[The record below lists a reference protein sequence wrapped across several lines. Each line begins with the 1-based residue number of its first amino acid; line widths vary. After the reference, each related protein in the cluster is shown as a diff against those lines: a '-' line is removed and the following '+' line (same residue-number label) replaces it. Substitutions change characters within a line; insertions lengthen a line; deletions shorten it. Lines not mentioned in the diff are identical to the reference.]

1 MIRSFVKTIAGV
13 SVALSLMVVGCTG
26 NKGSSYD
33 KLKTSYDSLLMQS
46 DKNQADLNE
55 AIGIINEVESN
66 LSQIADAEHRVQ
78 ADALKGEL
86 NQSQKQ
92 QIMDEISLL
101 RQTLQEN
108 KQNLAQQQEKLK
120 RSGINIAALNKKIDL
135 LSSQIAEKDQMI
147 QSLQADLESA
157 RGMIARQDSLITE
170 QTEKGAVNEATI
182 AIQNK
187 KLQAQDAALHQ
198 AYYCF
203 GTLSELKEENII
215 KGGGLFSKAKVLPE
229 GFNQE
234 YFKQVD
240 TRDLTTIA
248 LFAAKAHLRTQHPAS
263 SYHFEKDADGNQ
275 TLVIDNQKDFWS
287 RSKYLVVE
295 VE

>member
-1 MIRSFVKTIAGV
+1 MIRSFVKTLAGV

-55 AIGIINEVESN
+55 AIDIINEVEGN
-66 LSQIADAEHRVQ
+66 LNQIADAEHRVQ

-92 QIMDEISLL
+92 RIMDEISLL

-120 RSGINIAALNKKIDL
+120 RSGINIAALDKKINL
-135 LSSQIAEKDQMI
+135 LNRQIAEKDQMI

-170 QTEKGAVNEATI
+170 QSERGAVNEATI

-187 KLQAQDAALHQ
+187 RLQDQDAALHR

-215 KGGGLFSKAKVLPE
+215 KGGGLFSKAQVLPE

-275 TLVIDNQKDFWS
+275 TLVIDNQQDFWS

>member
-78 ADALKGEL
+78 ADALMGEL

-229 GFNQE
+229 GFNQD

-275 TLVIDNQKDFWS
+275 TLVIDNQQEFWS

>member
-1 MIRSFVKTIAGV
+1 M
-13 SVALSLMVVGCTG
+13 ALSLMVAGCTG

-55 AIGIINEVESN
+55 AIGIINEVEGN

-92 QIMDEISLL
+92 RIMDEISLL

-120 RSGINIAALNKKIDL
+120 RSGINIAALDKKISL
-135 LSSQIAEKDQMI
+135 LTSQIAEKDQMI

-157 RGMIARQDSLITE
+157 RGMIARQDSLISE
-170 QTEKGAVNEATI
+170 QSEKGAVSEATI

-187 KLQAQDAALHQ
+187 RLQDQDAALHR

>member
-275 TLVIDNQKDFWS
+275 TLVIDNQQEFWS
-287 RSKYLVVE
+287 LSKYLVVE

>member
-66 LSQIADAEHRVQ
+66 LNQIADAEHRVQ

-229 GFNQE
+229 GFNQD

-275 TLVIDNQKDFWS
+275 TLVIDNQQEFWS

>member
-1 MIRSFVKTIAGV
+1 M
-13 SVALSLMVVGCTG
+13 ALSLMVAGCTG

-229 GFNQE
+229 GFNQD

-275 TLVIDNQKDFWS
+275 TLVIDNQQEFWS

>member
-13 SVALSLMVVGCTG
+13 SVALSLMVAGCTG

-66 LSQIADAEHRVQ
+66 LNQIADAENRVQ

-92 QIMDEISLL
+92 HIMDEISLL

-187 KLQAQDAALHQ
+187 KLEAQDAALHQ

-215 KGGGLFSKAKVLPE
+215 KGGGLFSNAKVLPE
-229 GFNQE
+229 GFNQD

-275 TLVIDNQKDFWS
+275 TLVIDNQQEFWS

>member
-1 MIRSFVKTIAGV
+1 MIRSFVKTLAGV

-55 AIGIINEVESN
+55 AIDIINEVEGN
-66 LSQIADAEHRVQ
+66 LNQIADAEHRVQ

-92 QIMDEISLL
+92 RIMDEISLL

-120 RSGINIAALNKKIDL
+120 RSGINIAALDKKINL
-135 LSSQIAEKDQMI
+135 LNSQIAEKDQMI

-170 QTEKGAVNEATI
+170 QSERGAVNEATI

-187 KLQAQDAALHQ
+187 RLQDQDAALHR

-275 TLVIDNQKDFWS
+275 TLVIDNQQDFWS

>member
-1 MIRSFVKTIAGV
+1 
-13 SVALSLMVVGCTG
+13 MVVGCTG

-66 LSQIADAEHRVQ
+66 LNQIADAEHRVQ

-92 QIMDEISLL
+92 HIMDEISLL

-187 KLQAQDAALHQ
+187 KLEAQDAALHQ

-229 GFNQE
+229 GFNQD

-275 TLVIDNQKDFWS
+275 TLVIDNQQEFWS

>member
-229 GFNQE
+229 GFNQD

-263 SYHFEKDADGNQ
+263 SCHFEKDADGNQ
-275 TLVIDNQKDFWS
+275 TLVIDNQQEFWS
-287 RSKYLVVE
+287 LSKYLVVE

>member
-1 MIRSFVKTIAGV
+1 MIRSFVKTLAGV
-13 SVALSLMVVGCTG
+13 SVALSLMVAGCTG

-55 AIGIINEVESN
+55 AIGIINEVEGN

-92 QIMDEISLL
+92 RIMDEISLL

-120 RSGINIAALNKKIDL
+120 RSGINIAALDKKISL
-135 LSSQIAEKDQMI
+135 LTSQIAEKDQMI

-170 QTEKGAVNEATI
+170 QSEKGAVSEATI

-187 KLQAQDAALHQ
+187 RLQDQDAALHR

-229 GFNQE
+229 GFNQD

>member
-1 MIRSFVKTIAGV
+1 MIRLFVKTIAGV

-229 GFNQE
+229 GFNQD

-275 TLVIDNQKDFWS
+275 TLVIDNQQEFWS
-287 RSKYLVVE
+287 LSKYLVVE

>member
-1 MIRSFVKTIAGV
+1 MIRSLVKTLAGA

-55 AIGIINEVESN
+55 AIGIINEVEGN

-92 QIMDEISLL
+92 RIMDEISLL

-120 RSGINIAALNKKIDL
+120 RSGINIAALDKKISL
-135 LSSQIAEKDQMI
+135 LTSQIAEKDQMI

-157 RGMIARQDSLITE
+157 RGMIARQDSLISE
-170 QTEKGAVNEATI
+170 QSERGAVNEATI

-187 KLQAQDAALHQ
+187 RLQDQDAALHR

-275 TLVIDNQKDFWS
+275 TLVIDNQQEFWS

>member
-13 SVALSLMVVGCTG
+13 SVALSLIVVGCTG

-135 LSSQIAEKDQMI
+135 LSTQIAEKDQMI

-170 QTEKGAVNEATI
+170 QTEMGAVNEATI

-187 KLQAQDAALHQ
+187 RLQEQDAALHV

-229 GFNQE
+229 GFNQD

-275 TLVIDNQKDFWS
+275 TLVIDNQQEFWS
-287 RSKYLVVE
+287 LSKYLVVE

>member
-229 GFNQE
+229 GFNQD
-234 YFKQVD
+234 YFGRVD

-275 TLVIDNQKDFWS
+275 TLVIDNQQEFWS

>member
-1 MIRSFVKTIAGV
+1 MIRSLVKTLAGA

-55 AIGIINEVESN
+55 AIGIINEVEGN

-92 QIMDEISLL
+92 RIMDEISLL

-120 RSGINIAALNKKIDL
+120 RSGINIAALDKKISL
-135 LSSQIAEKDQMI
+135 LTSQIAEKDQMI

-157 RGMIARQDSLITE
+157 RGMIARQDSLISE
-170 QTEKGAVNEATI
+170 QSERGAVNEATI

-187 KLQAQDAALHQ
+187 RLQDQDAALHR

-203 GTLSELKEENII
+203 GTLSELKEESII

>member
-135 LSSQIAEKDQMI
+135 LSSQIAEKDQTI

-229 GFNQE
+229 GFNQD

-275 TLVIDNQKDFWS
+275 TLVIDNQQEFWS

>member
-1 MIRSFVKTIAGV
+1 MIRSFVKTLAGV

-55 AIGIINEVESN
+55 AIGIINEVEGN
-66 LSQIADAEHRVQ
+66 LNQIADAEHRVQ

-92 QIMDEISLL
+92 RIMDEISLL

-120 RSGINIAALNKKIDL
+120 RSGINIAALDKKINL
-135 LSSQIAEKDQMI
+135 LNSQIAEKDQMI

-170 QTEKGAVNEATI
+170 QSERGAVNEATI

-187 KLQAQDAALHQ
+187 RLQDQDAALHR

-275 TLVIDNQKDFWS
+275 TLVIDNQQDFWS

>member
-1 MIRSFVKTIAGV
+1 MIRSFVKTLAGV
-13 SVALSLMVVGCTG
+13 SVALSLMVAGCTG

-55 AIGIINEVESN
+55 AIGIINEVEGN

-92 QIMDEISLL
+92 RIMDEISLL

-120 RSGINIAALNKKIDL
+120 RSGINIAALDKKISL
-135 LSSQIAEKDQMI
+135 LTSQIAEKDQMI

-170 QTEKGAVNEATI
+170 QSEKGAVSEATI

-187 KLQAQDAALHQ
+187 RLQDQDAALHR

-215 KGGGLFSKAKVLPE
+215 KGGGLFSKAKVIPE

>member
-1 MIRSFVKTIAGV
+1 MIRSFVKTVAGV

-170 QTEKGAVNEATI
+170 QTEKGAVNEAPI

-229 GFNQE
+229 GFNQD

-275 TLVIDNQKDFWS
+275 TLVIDNQQEFWS

>member
-1 MIRSFVKTIAGV
+1 MIRSFVKTLAGV

-55 AIGIINEVESN
+55 AIDIINEVEGN
-66 LSQIADAEHRVQ
+66 LNQIADAEHRVQ

-92 QIMDEISLL
+92 RIMDEISLL

-120 RSGINIAALNKKIDL
+120 RSGINIAALDKKINL
-135 LSSQIAEKDQMI
+135 LNSQIAEKDQMI

-170 QTEKGAVNEATI
+170 QSERGAVNEATI

-187 KLQAQDAALHQ
+187 RLQDQDAALHR

-215 KGGGLFSKAKVLPE
+215 KGGGLFSKAQVLPE

-275 TLVIDNQKDFWS
+275 TLVIDNQQDFWS

>member
-1 MIRSFVKTIAGV
+1 MIRSFVKTLAGV
-13 SVALSLMVVGCTG
+13 SVALSLMVAGCTG

-55 AIGIINEVESN
+55 AIGIINEVEGN

-92 QIMDEISLL
+92 RIMDEISLL

-120 RSGINIAALNKKIDL
+120 RSGINIAALDKKISL
-135 LSSQIAEKDQMI
+135 LTSQIAEKDQMI

-157 RGMIARQDSLITE
+157 RGMIARQDSLISE
-170 QTEKGAVNEATI
+170 QSERGAVNEATI

-187 KLQAQDAALHQ
+187 RLQDQDAALHR

>member
-13 SVALSLMVVGCTG
+13 SVALSIMVVGCTG

-229 GFNQE
+229 GFNQD

-275 TLVIDNQKDFWS
+275 TLVIDNQQEFWS

>member
-170 QTEKGAVNEATI
+170 QSEKGAVSEATI

-187 KLQAQDAALHQ
+187 RLQDQDAALHR

>member
-1 MIRSFVKTIAGV
+1 MIRSLVKTLAGA

-55 AIGIINEVESN
+55 AIGIINEVEGN

-92 QIMDEISLL
+92 RIMDEISLL

-120 RSGINIAALNKKIDL
+120 RSGINIAALDKKISL
-135 LSSQIAEKDQMI
+135 LTSQIAEKDQMI
-147 QSLQADLESA
+147 QSLQSDLESA
-157 RGMIARQDSLITE
+157 RGMIARQDSLISE
-170 QTEKGAVNEATI
+170 QSERGAVNEATI

-187 KLQAQDAALHQ
+187 RLQDQDAALHR

>member
-229 GFNQE
+229 GFNQD

-248 LFAAKAHLRTQHPAS
+248 LFAAKAHLRTQHPTS

-275 TLVIDNQKDFWS
+275 TLVIDNQQEFWS
-287 RSKYLVVE
+287 LSKYLVVE

>member
-1 MIRSFVKTIAGV
+1 M
-13 SVALSLMVVGCTG
+13 ALSLMVVGCTG

-55 AIGIINEVESN
+55 AIGIINEVEGN

-92 QIMDEISLL
+92 RIMDEISLL

-120 RSGINIAALNKKIDL
+120 RSGINIAALDKKISL
-135 LSSQIAEKDQMI
+135 LTSQIAEKDQMI

-157 RGMIARQDSLITE
+157 RGMIARQDSLISE
-170 QTEKGAVNEATI
+170 QSERGAVNEATI

-187 KLQAQDAALHQ
+187 RLQDQDAALHR

>member
-13 SVALSLMVVGCTG
+13 SVALSLMVAGCTG

-66 LSQIADAEHRVQ
+66 LNQIADAEHRVQ

-92 QIMDEISLL
+92 HIMDEISLL

-182 AIQNK
+182 AIQNQ
-187 KLQAQDAALHQ
+187 KLEAQDAALHQ

-229 GFNQE
+229 GFNQD

-275 TLVIDNQKDFWS
+275 TLVIDNQQDFWS

>member
-1 MIRSFVKTIAGV
+1 MIRSLVKTLAGA

-55 AIGIINEVESN
+55 AIGIINEVEGN

-92 QIMDEISLL
+92 RIMDEISLL

-120 RSGINIAALNKKIDL
+120 RSGINIAALNKKISL
-135 LSSQIAEKDQMI
+135 LTSQIAEKDQMI

-157 RGMIARQDSLITE
+157 KGMIARQDSLISE
-170 QTEKGAVNEATI
+170 QSERGAVNEATI

-187 KLQAQDAALHQ
+187 RLQDQDAALHR

>member
-66 LSQIADAEHRVQ
+66 LNQIADAEHRVQ

-92 QIMDEISLL
+92 HIMDEISLL

-229 GFNQE
+229 GFNQD

-275 TLVIDNQKDFWS
+275 TLVIDNQQEFWS
-287 RSKYLVVE
+287 LSKYLVVE

>member
-13 SVALSLMVVGCTG
+13 SVALSLMVAGCTG

-55 AIGIINEVESN
+55 AIGIINEVEGN

-92 QIMDEISLL
+92 RIMDEISLL

-120 RSGINIAALNKKIDL
+120 RSGINIAALDKKISL
-135 LSSQIAEKDQMI
+135 LTSQIAEKDQMI

-157 RGMIARQDSLITE
+157 RGMIARQDSLISE
-170 QTEKGAVNEATI
+170 QSERGAVNEATI

-187 KLQAQDAALHQ
+187 RLQDQDAALHR

>member
-120 RSGINIAALNKKIDL
+120 RSGINIAALNKKINL

-187 KLQAQDAALHQ
+187 KLEAQDAALHQ

-229 GFNQE
+229 GFNQD

-275 TLVIDNQKDFWS
+275 TLVIDNQQDFWS

>member
-187 KLQAQDAALHQ
+187 KLQAQDAVLHQ

-229 GFNQE
+229 GFNQD

-275 TLVIDNQKDFWS
+275 TLVIDNQQEFWS

>member
-1 MIRSFVKTIAGV
+1 M
-13 SVALSLMVVGCTG
+13 ALSLMVVGCTG

-229 GFNQE
+229 GFNQD

-275 TLVIDNQKDFWS
+275 TLVIDNQQEFWS

>member
-1 MIRSFVKTIAGV
+1 MIRSFVKTLAGV
-13 SVALSLMVVGCTG
+13 SVALSLMVAGCTG

-55 AIGIINEVESN
+55 AIGIINEVEGN

-92 QIMDEISLL
+92 RIMDEISLL

-120 RSGINIAALNKKIDL
+120 RSGINIAALDKKISL
-135 LSSQIAEKDQMI
+135 LTSQIAEKDQMI

-170 QTEKGAVNEATI
+170 QSEKGAVSEATI

-187 KLQAQDAALHQ
+187 RLQDQDAALHR

-248 LFAAKAHLRTQHPAS
+248 LFAAKAHLRTCLLYTSPSPRDKRQSRMPS
-263 SYHFEKDADGNQ
+263 SA
-275 TLVIDNQKDFWS
+275 
-287 RSKYLVVE
+287 
-295 VE
+295 

>member
-13 SVALSLMVVGCTG
+13 SVALSLMVAGCTG

-187 KLQAQDAALHQ
+187 KLEAQDAALHQ

-229 GFNQE
+229 GFNQD

-275 TLVIDNQKDFWS
+275 TLVIDNQQEFWS

>member
-13 SVALSLMVVGCTG
+13 SVALSLMVAGCTG

-92 QIMDEISLL
+92 HIMDEISLL

-229 GFNQE
+229 GFNQD
-234 YFKQVD
+234 YFKLVD

-275 TLVIDNQKDFWS
+275 TLVIDNQQDFWS

>member
-1 MIRSFVKTIAGV
+1 M
-13 SVALSLMVVGCTG
+13 ALSLMVVGCTG

-55 AIGIINEVESN
+55 AIDIINEVEGN
-66 LSQIADAEHRVQ
+66 LNQIADAEHRVQ

-92 QIMDEISLL
+92 RIMDEISLL

-120 RSGINIAALNKKIDL
+120 RSGINIAALDKKINL
-135 LSSQIAEKDQMI
+135 LNSQIAEKDQMI

-170 QTEKGAVNEATI
+170 QSERGAVNEATI

-187 KLQAQDAALHQ
+187 RLQDQDAALHR

-275 TLVIDNQKDFWS
+275 TLVIDNQQDFWS